1 MNPLAAFG
9 RAIQDLPSS
18 SSKKPKFLVLFF
30 FFILFFLGPHP
41 RHMLVPRLGV
51 ESERLLPAYATAAV
65 TPDPSRVCSLHHSS
79 RQRRILNPLSE
90 ARERTRNLMVPSRI
104 RFRCAK
110 AETPPWCF
118 FSSPFY

>member
-1 MNPLAAFG
+1 MDESTGCIWAGNPGPPF
-9 RAIQDLPSS
+9 
-18 SSKKPKFLVLFF
+18 FVLKEAQVPGAFF
-30 FFILFFLGPHP
+30 FFVFLGPHP

-104 RFRCAK
+104 SFRCAK
-110 AETPPWCF
+110 AETPPWGF